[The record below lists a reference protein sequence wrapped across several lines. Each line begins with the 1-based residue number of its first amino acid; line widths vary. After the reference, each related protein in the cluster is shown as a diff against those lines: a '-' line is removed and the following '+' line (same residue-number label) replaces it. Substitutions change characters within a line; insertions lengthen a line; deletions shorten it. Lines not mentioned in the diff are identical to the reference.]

1 MTDGQELACRQIREI
16 AFRSE
21 GALEVVEFRNWNN
34 TELLA
39 ADISVRCSPYARKDS
54 GLPLRE
60 RERLTILI
68 PPGFPY
74 DRPQAYA
81 PHARF
86 AGFPHVFWRRWLCLY
101 QAPDT
106 EWDYSDGMS
115 GFFRRLDR
123 WFRDG
128 AAGNLNPTGAAL
140 HPPAAFSRGSGEKP
154 LVVIRANA
162 PTKEEK
168 WVGLAQ
174 IEEIENRYEICG
186 WSKLGTSV
194 SSTIAGASIL
204 LGEEMPYDYP
214 SSVAGL
220 LNALMERGA
229 GEDFFKAIIEAVRD
243 SNKGEPLFVV
253 LGTPMRGVEGESR
266 RQHLTVWKIGPEG
279 QDPLH
284 DLAYARKG
292 QFDRFEDASDRFLE
306 WAENA
311 DIQWCDVQEERSEIV
326 TRRDKSTPMEWFQ
339 GKRVAVWGCGAL
351 GGHMAI
357 SIARAGAEGV
367 VLRDKKKV
375 TPGILVRQ
383 PYEDPQIGKSK
394 VEALARI
401 IDHALPSVYVEAH
414 PSDVIQA
421 PLSEDDWADEADL
434 IIDATTSQSVR
445 GKIEEA
451 RMRTDHYPPIASVA
465 IDQDAERGI
474 ALISGSSHSGGVV
487 DVARRAKIEVLRGTG
502 LEAYERAF
510 YSESEQDLFQPE
522 PGCSDPTFVGADSDS
537 KSLSGSLLN
546 IVARD
551 LTELETSESE
561 QSGSGNAS
569 TARTHLF
576 TQPHVA
582 LEAEE
587 ERAVAFDFR
596 PDLTLQ
602 DEKNGYE
609 VRIRPEAWD
618 DIEEHIA
625 ENNDVRGEE
634 IETGGVLFGEINEAL
649 DLVWITDVIGP
660 PPDSEF
666 SETEFICGTEGVE
679 EVNQERQNLSQGTIA
694 FVGMWH
700 THTHSAPTPSPR
712 DEEGVRRLF
721 RFTSPTPAQSLLLIV
736 GHSATDPEPAAHLY
750 RKPEDVDFRS
760 DTAN

>member
-1 MTDGQELACRQIREI
+1 MTNGQELACRQIREI

-21 GALEVVEFRNWNN
+21 GALEVLELKNWNN

-39 ADISVRCSPYARKDS
+39 ADISVRCSPYAREES

-60 RERLTILI
+60 QERLTILI

-81 PHARF
+81 PHTRF
-86 AGFPHVFWRRWLCLY
+86 AEFPHVFWRRWLCLY

-115 GFFRRLDR
+115 GFFKRLDR
-123 WFRDG
+123 WLRDG

-154 LVVIRANA
+154 LVVIRENA
-162 PTKEEK
+162 PTQEEK

-174 IEEIENRYEICG
+174 IEEFSGGYEICG
-186 WSKLGTSV
+186 WSEHGTSV
-194 SSTIAGASIL
+194 SSRIAGATIL
-204 LGEEMPYDYP
+204 LGDEMPYDYP

-220 LNALMERGA
+220 LNALIDRGEW
-229 GEDFFKAIIEAVRD
+229 EDFFDAVIAAVRD
-243 SNKGEPLFVV
+243 SNTGKPLFVV
-253 LGTPMRGVEGESR
+253 LGTPMRGTKGESR
-266 RQHLTVWKIGPEG
+266 LQHLTVWKIDEEG
-279 QDPLH
+279 QDSLR

-292 QFDRFEDASDRFLE
+292 QIDRFEDALDRFQE
-306 WAENA
+306 WAEDA
-311 DIQWCDVQEERSEIV
+311 SVQWCDVQEERSEIV
-326 TRRDKSTPMEWFQ
+326 TRRDCNTPMEWFQ
-339 GKRVAVWGCGAL
+339 GKRIAIWGCGAL

-357 SIARAGAEGV
+357 SIARAGADEV

-383 PYEDPQIGKSK
+383 PYEDPQIGNSK
-394 VEALARI
+394 VEALAEI
-401 IDHALPSVYVEAH
+401 IDHALPSVVVETH
-414 PSDVIQA
+414 PSNVIQS
-421 PLSEDDWADEADL
+421 PLSEDDWTDGADL

-445 GKIEEA
+445 GKIEKA
-451 RMRTDHYPPIASVA
+451 RTRTGHHPPVASVA
-465 IDQDAERGI
+465 IDQEAERGI
-474 ALISGSSHSGGVV
+474 ALISSPDYSGGVA
-487 DVARRAKIEVLRGTG
+487 DVARQAKIEVLRTAG

-510 YSESEQDLFQPE
+510 YSESDQDLFQPE
-522 PGCSDPTFVGADSDS
+522 PGCSDPTFIGADSDS

-546 IVARD
+546 VVARD
-551 LTELETSESE
+551 LAEMETPESE
-561 QSGSGNAS
+561 QDGSGNAS

-587 ERAVAFDFR
+587 ERAVTFAFC
-596 PDLTLQ
+596 PDLTLR

-609 VRIRPEAWD
+609 VRIRPEAWSN
-618 DIEEHIA
+618 IKGHIA
-625 ENNDVRGEE
+625 ENNEVRGEE
-634 IETGGVLFGEINEAL
+634 IETGGVVFGEINEAL

-666 SETEFICGTEGVE
+666 SKTEFICGTEGVE
-679 EVNQERQNLSQGTIA
+679 ETNQGRQNLSQGSIA

-700 THTHSAPTPSPR
+700 THTHEPPTPSPR
-712 DEEGVRRLF
+712 DEEGIRRLF
-721 RFTSPTPAQSLLLIV
+721 QFTSPTPAESLLLIV

-760 DTAN
+760 DTAT

>member
-1 MTDGQELACRQIREI
+1 MTYGQELACRQIREI

-21 GALEVVEFRNWNN
+21 GALDVIGFENWND

-39 ADISVRCSPYARKDS
+39 VDISVRCGLYLRREN

-74 DRPQAYA
+74 DHPRVYA

-86 AGFPHVFWRRWLCLY
+86 AGFPHVFWRRRLCLY
-101 QAPDT
+101 QAPNT
-106 EWDYSDGMS
+106 EWDYADGMS
-115 GFFRRLDR
+115 GFFKRLDR
-123 WFRDG
+123 WLKDG
-128 AAGNLNPTGAAL
+128 AAGNLNPEGAAL
-140 HPPAAFSRGSGEKP
+140 HPPAAFSRGGGENP
-154 LVVIRANA
+154 MVVIRANA
-162 PTKEEK
+162 PTEDEK

-174 IEEIENRYEICG
+174 IEEVAERYEICG
-186 WSKLGTSV
+186 WSEHGTSV
-194 SSTIAGASIL
+194 SSRIAGATIL
-204 LGEEMPYDYP
+204 LGDEMPYDYP

-220 LNALMERGA
+220 LNALTDRGA
-229 GEDFFKAIIEAVRD
+229 GEDFFDALIEAIRD

-266 RQHLTVWKIGPEG
+266 RQHLTVWKIGPGG

-284 DLAYARKG
+284 DLAYARKE
-292 QFDRFEDASDRFLE
+292 QFDRFEDAYERFLE
-306 WAENA
+306 WAEDA

-326 TRRDKSTPMEWFQ
+326 TRRDKNTPMEWFQ

-357 SIARAGAEGV
+357 SIARAGAEEV

-383 PYEDPQIGKSK
+383 PYEDPQIGNSK
-394 VEALARI
+394 VEALAEI
-401 IDHALPSVYVEAH
+401 IEHALPSVDVEAH

-434 IIDATTSQSVR
+434 IIDATASQSVR

-474 ALISGSSHSGGVV
+474 ALISGSDHSGGVA
-487 DVARRAKIEVLRGTG
+487 DVARQAKIEVLRGAG

-510 YSESEQDLFQPE
+510 YSESEQKLFQPE

-546 IVARD
+546 IVAQD
-551 LTELETSESE
+551 LAELETPESE
-561 QSGSGNAS
+561 QNGSGNTS

-582 LEAEE
+582 LDAGK
-587 ERAVAFDFR
+587 ERAVNFPFR
-596 PDLTLQ
+596 PGVVLQ

-609 VRIRPEAWD
+609 VRIRPEAWS
-618 DIEEHIA
+618 DIEEHIT
-625 ENNDVRGEE
+625 ENNEVCGEE
-634 IETGGVLFGEINEAL
+634 METGGVLFGEINEAL

-660 PPDSEF
+660 PSDSEF
-666 SETEFICGTEGVE
+666 SETEFVCGTEGVE
-679 EVNQERQNLSQGTIA
+679 EINQDKQSLSQGSIA

-700 THTHSAPTPSPR
+700 THTHSAPIPSAR
-712 DEEGVRRLF
+712 DEKGIRRLF
-721 RFTSPTPAQSLLLIV
+721 RFTSPTPSESLLLIV

-760 DTAN
+760 DAAT